1 MADFNFILKLP
12 PNSWRDS
19 ISRPTR
25 NSGALGGRR
34 RRHCARAGL
43 LTICFLAGSVIPF
56 QVFWL

>member
-43 LTICFLAGSVIPF
+43 LTISRGR
-56 QVFWL
+56 